1 MSSPLPQ
8 DPPLDPAFLAQSRV
22 PEILF
27 GTLFPFLFATIFI
40 FARFYSRAIIMK
52 TWGVDDW
59 GILVSW
65 VVGSIALTIINCL
78 LTRYGSGR
86 HIETLTSYDISIQVE
101 LGFVARILYQFTL
114 MSTKL
119 AVCAFYLRVFTDRVS
134 KRVIWSMAAVITIFS
149 IPLLLS
155 LIFRCN
161 PIEGAWSLTPSKCV
175 SNIPPLY
182 ASAVLNIL
190 ADVALLA
197 FVIPKIAGL
206 HIPKK
211 QKLGLIAVLSLSI
224 LVIIAAIIRVVRILR
239 VISSQDEPWD
249 SYDVDIWAA
258 VEINAGIFCVSAPA
272 VKPLI
277 RQIAP
282 GLLSSI
288 GATDNFPTQTRKYGG
303 GTAISRMTS
312 NHGGFELSSQTNLDF
327 PPKDPNVRN
336 KSWIDFGTNASR
348 ASESVGDAESE
359 RAIVEKDVRDGE
371 IRQTVR
377 VMVQVVQKDRDGV
390 DGFECV

>member
-1 MSSPLPQ
+1 MTGESS
-8 DPPLDPAFLAQSRV
+8 FLGCV
-22 PEILF
+22 PHAHNCCISKSL
-27 GTLFPFLFATIFI
+27 
-40 FARFYSRAIIMK
+40 YCQ
-52 TWGVDDW
+52 
-59 GILVSW
+59 

-161 PIEGAWSLTPSKCV
+161 PIEGTTPSLSLFLPCLHIIGAWSLTPSKCV

-197 FVIPKIAGL
+197 FVIPKIGE
-206 HIPKK
+206 PTF
-211 QKLGLIAVLSLSI
+211 LSHST
-224 LVIIAAIIRVVRILR
+224 
-239 VISSQDEPWD
+239 QTKTD
-249 SYDVDIWAA
+249 
-258 VEINAGIFCVSAPA
+258 
-272 VKPLI
+272 
-277 RQIAP
+277 
-282 GLLSSI
+282 
-288 GATDNFPTQTRKYGG
+288 DNFQP
-303 GTAISRMTS
+303 ASIS
-312 NHGGFELSSQTNLDF
+312 
-327 PPKDPNVRN
+327 PKS
-336 KSWIDFGTNASR
+336 KS
-348 ASESVGDAESE
+348 
-359 RAIVEKDVRDGE
+359 
-371 IRQTVR
+371 
-377 VMVQVVQKDRDGV
+377 
-390 DGFECV
+390 